1 MKRKKTAIIFGVS
14 GQDGAYL
21 ADFLLKKKYKLIGIT
36 RNNSKSNLLRLKK
49 LRIEKKIKIYQNKIL
64 NFSFLKKIF
73 TNSKIIDEIYFLSG
87 ETSPLKSVME
97 PIQTFDGNVIN
108 LIKILE
114 FIKLKKIKTKFFYA
128 SSSEIF
134 KKNKKN
140 IFNEKSEIGPRSPYG
155 ISKATGLWIV
165 KYYRKQHNLFCCS
178 GILFNHESPLR
189 SNKFVFKK
197 IIEESK
203 KIKKKGG
210 NIYLG
215 NLNIERDIG
224 WAPDYVKAFWKMLQL
239 NKASDLVIGSGNI
252 YSIKTF
258 LSLTFDKL
266 KLNKKKIKA
275 NKKIFLRNNE
285 IKSYRANPS
294 LAKKKIKW
302 KNKLKLKE
310 IVNKMINDDLY

>member
-1 MKRKKTAIIFGVS
+1 MRNKIALIFGIS

-21 ADFLLKKKYKLIGIT
+21 ADFLLKKKYKLLGIT
-36 RNNSKSNLLRLKK
+36 RNNSKSNLFRLKK
-49 LRIEKKIKIYQNKIL
+49 LKIEKKIKIYQNKIL
-64 NFSFLKKIF
+64 NSAFLKKIF
-73 TNSKIIDEIYFLSG
+73 NSNKIIDEIYFLSG
-87 ETSPLKSVME
+87 ETSPLRSIAE
-97 PIQTFDGNVIN
+97 PIQTFDSNVIN

-114 FIKLKKIKTKFFYA
+114 FIKSKNIKTKFFYA

-140 IFNEKSEIGPRSPYG
+140 IFNESSEIGPRSPYG

-197 IIEESK
+197 IIQESK

-239 NKASDLVIGSGNI
+239 NKPSDLVIGSGNI

-258 LSLTFDKL
+258 LNITFDKL
-266 KLNKKKIKA
+266 KLDKNKIKA
-275 NKKIFLRNNE
+275 NKKNFIRANE
-285 IKSYRANPS
+285 INSYKANPS
-294 LAKKKIKW
+294 LAKKKINW
-302 KNKLKLKE
+302 KNTLKLKE
-310 IVNKMINDDLY
+310 IVSKMINDELY

>member
-1 MKRKKTAIIFGVS
+1 MRNKIALIFGIS

-21 ADFLLKKKYKLIGIT
+21 ADFLLKKKYKLLGIT
-36 RNNSKSNLLRLKK
+36 RNSSKSNLFRLKK
-49 LRIEKKIKIYQNKIL
+49 LKIEKKIKIYQNKIL
-64 NFSFLKKIF
+64 NPAFLKKVF
-73 TNSKIIDEIYFLSG
+73 TSNKIVDEMYFLSG
-87 ETSPLKSVME
+87 ETSPLRSIAE

-114 FIKLKKIKTKFFYA
+114 FIKSKKIKTKFFYA

-140 IFNEKSEIGPRSPYG
+140 IFNENSEIGPRSPYG

-165 KYYRKQHNLFCCS
+165 KYYREQHNLFCCS

-197 IIEESK
+197 IIQESK
-203 KIKKKGG
+203 KIKRKGG

-224 WAPDYVKAFWKMLQL
+224 WAPDYIKAFWKMLQL
-239 NKASDLVIGSGNI
+239 SKASDLVIGSGNI

-258 LSLTFDKL
+258 LNLTFEKL

-275 NKKIFLRNNE
+275 NKKSFIRANE
-285 IKSYRANPS
+285 INSYRANPS

-302 KNKLKLKE
+302 KNRLKLKE
-310 IVNKMINDDLY
+310 IVSKMINDELY

>member
-1 MKRKKTAIIFGVS
+1 MRNKIALIFGIS

-21 ADFLLKKKYKLIGIT
+21 ADFLLKKKYKLLGIT
-36 RNNSKSNLLRLKK
+36 RNSSKSNLFRLKK
-49 LRIEKKIKIYQNKIL
+49 LKIEKKIKIYQNKIL
-64 NFSFLKKIF
+64 NPAFLKKIF
-73 TNSKIIDEIYFLSG
+73 ASNKIIDEMYFLSG
-87 ETSPLKSVME
+87 ETSPLRSIAE

-114 FIKLKKIKTKFFYA
+114 FIKSKKIKTKFFYA

-140 IFNEKSEIGPRSPYG
+140 IFNENSEIGPRSPYG

-197 IIEESK
+197 IIQESK
-203 KIKKKGG
+203 KIKRKGG

-224 WAPDYVKAFWKMLQL
+224 WAPDYIKAFWKMLQL
-239 NKASDLVIGSGNI
+239 SKASDLVIGSGNI

-258 LSLTFDKL
+258 LNLTFEKL

-275 NKKIFLRNNE
+275 NKKSFIRANE
-285 IKSYRANPS
+285 INSYRANPS

-302 KNKLKLKE
+302 KNRLKLKE
-310 IVNKMINDDLY
+310 IVSKMINDELY

>member
-1 MKRKKTAIIFGVS
+1 MRNKIALIFGIS

-21 ADFLLKKKYKLIGIT
+21 ADFLLKKKYKLLGIT
-36 RNNSKSNLLRLKK
+36 RNNSKSNLFRLKK
-49 LRIEKKIKIYQNKIL
+49 LKIEKKIKIYQNKIL
-64 NFSFLKKIF
+64 NPAFLKKVF
-73 TNSKIIDEIYFLSG
+73 TSNKIIDEMYFLSG
-87 ETSPLKSVME
+87 ETSPLRSIAE

-114 FIKLKKIKTKFFYA
+114 FIKSKKIKTKFFYA

-140 IFNEKSEIGPRSPYG
+140 IFNENSEIGPRSPYG

-197 IIEESK
+197 IIQESK
-203 KIKKKGG
+203 KIKRKGG

-224 WAPDYVKAFWKMLQL
+224 WAPDYIKAFWKMLQL
-239 NKASDLVIGSGNI
+239 SKASDLVIGSGNI

-258 LSLTFDKL
+258 LNLTFEKL

-275 NKKIFLRNNE
+275 NKKSFIRANE
-285 IKSYRANPS
+285 INSYRANPS

-302 KNKLKLKE
+302 KNRLKLKE
-310 IVNKMINDDLY
+310 IVSKMINDELY

>member
-1 MKRKKTAIIFGVS
+1 MRNKIALIFGIS

-21 ADFLLKKKYKLIGIT
+21 ADFLLKKKYKLLGIT
-36 RNNSKSNLLRLKK
+36 RNNSKSNLFRLKK
-49 LRIEKKIKIYQNKIL
+49 LKIEKKIKIYQNKIL
-64 NFSFLKKIF
+64 NSAFLKKIF
-73 TNSKIIDEIYFLSG
+73 NSNKIIDEIYFLSG
-87 ETSPLKSVME
+87 ETSPLRSIAE
-97 PIQTFDGNVIN
+97 PIQTFDSNVIN

-114 FIKLKKIKTKFFYA
+114 FIKSKNVKTKFFYA

-140 IFNEKSEIGPRSPYG
+140 IFNESSEIGPRSPYG

-197 IIEESK
+197 IIQESK

-239 NKASDLVIGSGNI
+239 NKPSDLVIGSGNI

-258 LSLTFDKL
+258 LNITFDKL
-266 KLNKKKIKA
+266 KLDKNKIKA
-275 NKKIFLRNNE
+275 NKKNFIRANE
-285 IKSYRANPS
+285 INSYKANPS
-294 LAKKKIKW
+294 LAKKKINW
-302 KNKLKLKE
+302 KNTLKLKE
-310 IVNKMINDDLY
+310 IVSKMINDELY

>member
-1 MKRKKTAIIFGVS
+1 MRNKIALIFGIS

-21 ADFLLKKKYKLIGIT
+21 ADFLLKKKYKLLGIT
-36 RNNSKSNLLRLKK
+36 RNNSKSNLFRLKK
-49 LRIEKKIKIYQNKIL
+49 LKIEKKIKIYQNKIL
-64 NFSFLKKIF
+64 NPAFLKKVF
-73 TNSKIIDEIYFLSG
+73 TSNKIVDEMYFLSG
-87 ETSPLKSVME
+87 ETSPLRSIAE

-114 FIKLKKIKTKFFYA
+114 FIKSKKIKTKFFYA

-140 IFNEKSEIGPRSPYG
+140 IFNENSEIGPRSPYG

-197 IIEESK
+197 IIQESK
-203 KIKKKGG
+203 KIKRKGG

-224 WAPDYVKAFWKMLQL
+224 WAPDYIKAFWKMLQL
-239 NKASDLVIGSGNI
+239 SKASDLVIGSGNI

-258 LSLTFDKL
+258 LNLTFEKL

-275 NKKIFLRNNE
+275 NKKSFIRANE
-285 IKSYRANPS
+285 INSYRANPS

-302 KNKLKLKE
+302 KNRLKLKE
-310 IVNKMINDDLY
+310 IVSKMINDELY

>member
-1 MKRKKTAIIFGVS
+1 MRNKIALIFGIS

-21 ADFLLKKKYKLIGIT
+21 ADFLLKKKYKLLGIT
-36 RNNSKSNLLRLKK
+36 RNSSKSNLFRLKK
-49 LRIEKKIKIYQNKIL
+49 LKIEKKIKIYQNKIL
-64 NFSFLKKIF
+64 NPAFLKKVF
-73 TNSKIIDEIYFLSG
+73 TSNKIVDEMYFLSG
-87 ETSPLKSVME
+87 ETSPLRSIAE

-114 FIKLKKIKTKFFYA
+114 FIKSKKIKTKFFYA

-140 IFNEKSEIGPRSPYG
+140 IFNENSEIGPRSPYG

-197 IIEESK
+197 IIQESK
-203 KIKKKGG
+203 KIKRKGG

-224 WAPDYVKAFWKMLQL
+224 WAPDYIKAFWKMLQL
-239 NKASDLVIGSGNI
+239 SKASDLVIGSGNI

-258 LSLTFDKL
+258 LNLTFEKL

-275 NKKIFLRNNE
+275 NKKSFIRANE
-285 IKSYRANPS
+285 INSYRANPS

-302 KNKLKLKE
+302 KNRLKLKE
-310 IVNKMINDDLY
+310 IVSKMINDELY

>member
-1 MKRKKTAIIFGVS
+1 MRNKIALIFGIS

-21 ADFLLKKKYKLIGIT
+21 ADFLLKKKYKLLGIT
-36 RNNSKSNLLRLKK
+36 RNSSKSNLFRLKK
-49 LRIEKKIKIYQNKIL
+49 LKIEKKIKIYQNKIL
-64 NFSFLKKIF
+64 NPAFLKKVF
-73 TNSKIIDEIYFLSG
+73 TSNKIVDEMYFLSG
-87 ETSPLKSVME
+87 ETSPLRSIAE

-114 FIKLKKIKTKFFYA
+114 FIKSKKIKTKFFYA

-140 IFNEKSEIGPRSPYG
+140 IFNENSEIGPRSPYG

-197 IIEESK
+197 IIQESK
-203 KIKKKGG
+203 KIKRKGG

-224 WAPDYVKAFWKMLQL
+224 WAPDYIKAFWKMLQL

-258 LSLTFDKL
+258 LNLTFEKL

-275 NKKIFLRNNE
+275 NKKSFIRANE
-285 IKSYRANPS
+285 INSYRANPS

-302 KNKLKLKE
+302 KNRLKLKE
-310 IVNKMINDDLY
+310 IVSKMINDELY

>member
-1 MKRKKTAIIFGVS
+1 MRNKIALIFGIS

-21 ADFLLKKKYKLIGIT
+21 ADFLLKKKYKLLGIT
-36 RNNSKSNLLRLKK
+36 RNSSKSNLFRLKK
-49 LRIEKKIKIYQNKIL
+49 LKIEKKIKIYQNKIL
-64 NFSFLKKIF
+64 NPAFLKKVF
-73 TNSKIIDEIYFLSG
+73 TSNKIIDEMYFLSG
-87 ETSPLKSVME
+87 ETSPLRSIAE

-114 FIKLKKIKTKFFYA
+114 FIKSKKIKTKFFYA

-140 IFNEKSEIGPRSPYG
+140 IFNENSEIGPRSPYG

-165 KYYRKQHNLFCCS
+165 KYYRKQHNIFCCS

-197 IIEESK
+197 IIQESK
-203 KIKKKGG
+203 KIKRKGG

-224 WAPDYVKAFWKMLQL
+224 WAPDYIKAFWKMLQL
-239 NKASDLVIGSGNI
+239 SKASDLVIGSGNI

-258 LSLTFDKL
+258 LNLTFEKL

-275 NKKIFLRNNE
+275 NKKSFIRANE
-285 IKSYRANPS
+285 INSYRANPS

-302 KNKLKLKE
+302 KNRLKLKE
-310 IVNKMINDDLY
+310 IVSKMINDELY

>member
-1 MKRKKTAIIFGVS
+1 MRNKIALIFGIS

-21 ADFLLKKKYKLIGIT
+21 ADFLLKKKYKLLGIT
-36 RNNSKSNLLRLKK
+36 RNNSKSNLFRLKK
-49 LRIEKKIKIYQNKIL
+49 LKIEKKIKIYQNKIL
-64 NFSFLKKIF
+64 NPAFLKKVF
-73 TNSKIIDEIYFLSG
+73 TSNKIIDEMYFLSG
-87 ETSPLKSVME
+87 ETSPLRSIAE

-114 FIKLKKIKTKFFYA
+114 FIKSKKIKTKFFYA

-140 IFNEKSEIGPRSPYG
+140 IFNENSEIGPRSPYG

-165 KYYRKQHNLFCCS
+165 KYYRKQHNIFCCS

-197 IIEESK
+197 IIQESK
-203 KIKKKGG
+203 KIKRKGG

-224 WAPDYVKAFWKMLQL
+224 WAPDYIKAFWKMLQL

-258 LSLTFDKL
+258 LNLTFEKL

-275 NKKIFLRNNE
+275 NKKSFIRANE
-285 IKSYRANPS
+285 INSYRANPS

-302 KNKLKLKE
+302 KNRLKLKE
-310 IVNKMINDDLY
+310 IVSKMINDELY

>member
-1 MKRKKTAIIFGVS
+1 MRNKIALIFGIS

-21 ADFLLKKKYKLIGIT
+21 ADFLLKKKYKLLGIT
-36 RNNSKSNLLRLKK
+36 RNSSKSNLFRLKK
-49 LRIEKKIKIYQNKIL
+49 LKIEKKIKIYQNKIL
-64 NFSFLKKIF
+64 NPAFLKKVF
-73 TNSKIIDEIYFLSG
+73 TSNKIIDEMYFLSG
-87 ETSPLKSVME
+87 ETSPLRSIAE

-114 FIKLKKIKTKFFYA
+114 FIKSKKIKTKFFYA

-140 IFNEKSEIGPRSPYG
+140 IFNENSEIGPRSPYG

-165 KYYRKQHNLFCCS
+165 KYYRKQHNIFCCS

-197 IIEESK
+197 IIQESK
-203 KIKKKGG
+203 KIKRKGG

-224 WAPDYVKAFWKMLQL
+224 WAPDYIKAFWKMLQL
-239 NKASDLVIGSGNI
+239 SKASDLVIGSGNI

-258 LSLTFDKL
+258 LNLTFEKL

-275 NKKIFLRNNE
+275 NKKNFIRANE
-285 IKSYRANPS
+285 INSYRANPS

-302 KNKLKLKE
+302 KNRLKLKE
-310 IVNKMINDDLY
+310 IVSKMINDELY

>member
-1 MKRKKTAIIFGVS
+1 MRNKIALIFGIS

-21 ADFLLKKKYKLIGIT
+21 ADFLLKKKYKLLGIT
-36 RNNSKSNLLRLKK
+36 RNNSKSNLFRLKK
-49 LRIEKKIKIYQNKIL
+49 LKIEKKIKIYQNKIL
-64 NFSFLKKIF
+64 NPAFLKKVF
-73 TNSKIIDEIYFLSG
+73 TSNKIVDEMYFLSG
-87 ETSPLKSVME
+87 ETSPLRSIAE

-114 FIKLKKIKTKFFYA
+114 FIKSKKIKTKFFYA

-140 IFNEKSEIGPRSPYG
+140 IFNENSEIGPRSPYG

-165 KYYRKQHNLFCCS
+165 KYYRKQHNIFCCS

-197 IIEESK
+197 IIQESK
-203 KIKKKGG
+203 KIKRKGG

-224 WAPDYVKAFWKMLQL
+224 WAPDYIKAFWKMLQL
-239 NKASDLVIGSGNI
+239 SKASDLVIGSGNI

-258 LSLTFDKL
+258 LNLTFEKL

-275 NKKIFLRNNE
+275 NKKSFIRANE
-285 IKSYRANPS
+285 INSYRANPS

-302 KNKLKLKE
+302 KNRLKLKE
-310 IVNKMINDDLY
+310 IVSKMINDELY

>member
-1 MKRKKTAIIFGVS
+1 MRNKIALIFGIS

-21 ADFLLKKKYKLIGIT
+21 ADFLLKKKYKLLGIT
-36 RNNSKSNLLRLKK
+36 RNSSKSNLFRLKK
-49 LRIEKKIKIYQNKIL
+49 LKIEKKIKIYQNKIL
-64 NFSFLKKIF
+64 NPAFLKKVF
-73 TNSKIIDEIYFLSG
+73 TSNKIVDEMYFLSG
-87 ETSPLKSVME
+87 ETSPLRSIAE

-114 FIKLKKIKTKFFYA
+114 FIKSKKIKTKFFYA

-140 IFNEKSEIGPRSPYG
+140 IFNENSEIGPRSPYG

-165 KYYRKQHNLFCCS
+165 KYYRKQHNIFCCS

-197 IIEESK
+197 IIQESK
-203 KIKKKGG
+203 KIKRKGG

-224 WAPDYVKAFWKMLQL
+224 WAPDYIKAFWKMLQL
-239 NKASDLVIGSGNI
+239 SKASDLVIGSGNI

-258 LSLTFDKL
+258 LNLTFEKL

-275 NKKIFLRNNE
+275 NKKSFIRANE
-285 IKSYRANPS
+285 INSYRANPS

-302 KNKLKLKE
+302 KNRLKLKE
-310 IVNKMINDDLY
+310 IVSKMINDELY